1 MSLTAIAE
9 FGSVC
14 AFSKTLFIKSAF
26 TTSLSTNFKIVGK
39 GNLSK
44 SGYSVKYLAV
54 RAFNLMFG

>member
-1 MSLTAIAE
+1 MAE
-9 FGSVC
+9 SGSAC
-14 AFSKTLFIKSAF
+14 AFSKTLLTKSAF

-54 RAFNLMFG
+54 RAFNLIFG